1 MGSGIDAG
9 HPFDLL
15 LKHWAPV
22 GTLLPLSVRF
32 RIIGL
37 HLKGN
42 LQLGQRLSHKPV
54 AKEGNLH
61 VPMGSYLF
69 SNELEPR

>member
-15 LKHWAPV
+15 LKHWALV
-22 GTLLPLSVRF
+22 GTLLPVSVRF

-42 LQLGQRLSHKPV
+42 LQLGPV

-61 VPMGSYLF
+61 VSMG
-69 SNELEPR
+69 